1 MKKRIYIIILTLL
14 LVGGAVVC
22 ALRWQA
28 WFGVPEEPLWSGDT
42 LDYVMPYPTDET
54 ALTFLVLGDIHSQLD
69 SEDYDTLAARV
80 PHRDAVIQVGDWL
93 ERGQGYYRQQLL
105 HEWTNSALAGTPVI
119 ACPGNHE
126 YNKGL
131 PKQLSEAWKQTF
143 SHPNNGP
150 VGVPGVSYYLDFE
163 NLRIVAIDTNP
174 LDRLVYLTRTLT
186 WLRNLM
192 NHAGDKFIVVVMH
205 HPVLSVGKGRFNA
218 LIYSTFRHALGE
230 ADLVL
235 AGHDH
240 SYMRR
245 APFVVLN
252 TAGKPKQQRY
262 HYTPEVT
269 DTTPVYGVLKVSNH
283 PSSISNLQFSVYRL
297 DDGALIDSF
306 DVKHD

>member
-1 MKKRIYIIILTLL
+1 
-14 LVGGAVVC
+14 
-22 ALRWQA
+22 
-28 WFGVPEEPLWSGDT
+28 
-42 LDYVMPYPTDET
+42 
-54 ALTFLVLGDIHSQLD
+54 
-69 SEDYDTLAARV
+69 
-80 PHRDAVIQVGDWL
+80 
-93 ERGQGYYRQQLL
+93 
-105 HEWTNSALAGTPVI
+105 
-119 ACPGNHE
+119 
-126 YNKGL
+126 
-131 PKQLSEAWKQTF
+131 
-143 SHPNNGP
+143 
-150 VGVPGVSYYLDFE
+150 
-163 NLRIVAIDTNP
+163 
-174 LDRLVYLTRTLT
+174 
-186 WLRNLM
+186 M
-192 NHAGDKFIVVVMH
+192 NQAGDKFIVVVMH

-262 HYTPEVT
+262 HYTPEIT

-283 PSSISNLQFSVYRL
+283 PSSISYLQFSVYRL